1 MTAAVVAF
9 GGGAG
14 HCRVSVIVRVEST
27 VECRLGHF
35 GRAQWSSLSWKCFNG
50 RDALRRKLKRRGAQ
64 PDRFGR
70 IRVRGGE
77 LLRRTLLR
85 INVFSVSFF
94 FFVYGI

>member
-1 MTAAVVAF
+1 MVVF

-35 GRAQWSSLSWKCFNG
+35 GRAQWASLSWKCFNG

-70 IRVRGGE
+70 IRVRGGSYYEGRFYE
-77 LLRRTLLR
+77 LMCSQ
-85 INVFSVSFF
+85 FQFF
-94 FFVYGI
+94 FFFCVYGF